1 MSICQ
6 SVREFDSTY
15 HRLIQ
20 SISREDQGEIKAA
33 YQIWMLAQFRLADHQ
48 RKASECAD
56 LATVQA
62 LDTLIQESCQALSGN
77 GERFLEEYP
86 KYVAAREEV
95 AKLTHADLM
104 ALLAEG
110 GEYIPARS
118 FFVSHAGFDIKSF
131 LDGLVR
137 KI

>member
-15 HRLIQ
+15 QRLIQ
-20 SISREDQGEIKAA
+20 SITREDQSEVKAA
-33 YQIWMLAQFRLADHQ
+33 YQVWLLAQFRLADHQ
-48 RKASECAD
+48 MKACECAD
-56 LATVQA
+56 LETVHA
-62 LDTLIQESCQALSGN
+62 IDALIQESCQALSGN

-86 KYVAAREEV
+86 KYAAAREEIS
-95 AKLTHADLM
+95 KLTHADLV

-110 GEYIPARS
+110 DFIPARA
-118 FFVSHAGFDIKSF
+118 FFSSHAGLDIKSF
-131 LDGLVR
+131 LDGSVR